1 MKKQSTNYSRRAFT
15 KRTALGLASIPLL
28 SFQNK
33 ILDNFYS
40 PSKELNIHLFSKHL
54 QFLEY
59 DDMAEAAADMGFD
72 GLDLTVRK
80 KGHVLP
86 ENVIEDLPKAVA
98 AIKKHGLSPTMITTN
113 VWDAHST
120 VNQNVLQTASS
131 LGFTHYR
138 TDWLKYPEDKPITE
152 SQTLFGKQAKAL
164 EKLNEKLKIIGG
176 YQNHTGKNVGAPIW
190 DLLPIFGATNG
201 KFIGSQYDIRHA
213 VIEGGESWELG
224 LKRIRPYINAIVIK
238 DVIWGKKNGKW
249 KPISVPLGEG
259 MVNFKRYFTLLKKY
273 KINVPVSLHV
283 EHDLGGAEKGRN
295 TVSISKKEVLLR
307 IKKDLDYLKNTW
319 KSVS

>member
-164 EKLNEKLKIIGG
+164 EKLNEKLKIIAG